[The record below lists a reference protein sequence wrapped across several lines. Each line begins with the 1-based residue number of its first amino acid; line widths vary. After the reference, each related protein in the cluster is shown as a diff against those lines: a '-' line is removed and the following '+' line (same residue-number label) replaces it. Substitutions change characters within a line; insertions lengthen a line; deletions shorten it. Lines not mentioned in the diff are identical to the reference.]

1 MTEPHPPYA
10 NDEREMLIAFLDVQR
25 KAAASKLDGLS
36 EEQGRH
42 PPTPPGNSIMSLIQ
56 HLAWVEVWWFQMNFA
71 GESPTNPWS
80 DGDMDADFRIAPDSM
95 IPGLLNFY
103 RRTCERNNEIVRAA
117 PSLDDQA
124 KYTKRTDGVPTLRWI
139 LNHMI
144 TETARHAG
152 HADIARDVIEGPTW
166 P

>member
-1 MTEPHPPYA
+1 MTQSHAPYV
-10 NDEREMLIAFLDVQR
+10 NDEREMLIASLDVQR
-25 KAAASKLDGLS
+25 EAVISKLDGLT

-42 PPTPPGNSIMSLIQ
+42 PPTPPGNSIMSLVQ
-56 HLAWVEVWWFQMNFA
+56 HLAYVENWWFRVCFA
-71 GESPTNPWS
+71 GDRDAYLYPE
-80 DGDMDADFRIAPDSM
+80 DDLDADFRVAPETTILELIA
-95 IPGLLNFY
+95 FY
-103 RRTCERNNEIVRAA
+103 RSECEISNQIARAA